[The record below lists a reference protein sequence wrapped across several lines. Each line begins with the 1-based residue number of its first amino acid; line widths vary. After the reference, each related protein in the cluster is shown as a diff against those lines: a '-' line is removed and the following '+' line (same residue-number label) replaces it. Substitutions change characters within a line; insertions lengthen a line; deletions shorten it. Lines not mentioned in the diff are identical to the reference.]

1 MCYIFI
7 VLQSELGL
15 VKSRFPG
22 YHIAIEKLY
31 RKDPDFK
38 SLCAD
43 LFLCSKMI
51 HDFEVEI
58 AEKQHAL
65 IEYRDIVQELE
76 NEFSMVIETAEI

>member
-1 MCYIFI
+1 MNK
-7 VLQSELGL
+7 LHTELGL
-15 VKSRFPG
+15 VKNRFPS
-22 YHIAIEKLY
+22 HQFIIDELY

-51 HDFEVEI
+51 LEFEVEI

-65 IEYRDIVQELE
+65 DEYRDIVKDLE
-76 NEFSMVIETAEI
+76 NELSTVIKNMQVDN